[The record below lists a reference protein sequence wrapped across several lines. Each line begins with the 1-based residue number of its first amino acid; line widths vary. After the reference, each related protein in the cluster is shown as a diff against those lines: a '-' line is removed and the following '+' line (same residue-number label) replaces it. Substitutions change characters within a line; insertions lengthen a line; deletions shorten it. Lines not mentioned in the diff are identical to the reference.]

1 MIKNEFW
8 KNVADA
14 WSRKEIIEIPS
25 VEDEISMPEKFEG
38 NESDDEI
45 EFDDWYEEDIDDMDD
60 FFGDILGE

>member
-25 VEDEISMPEKFEG
+25 AEDEISMPEKFEG

-45 EFDDWYEEDIDDMDD
+45 EFDDWDEEDIDDMDD